1 MVRKYSPQRALTWAL
16 ICFTEIRIY
25 KTNGLHVHSDK
36 RFPPVLMQAHLPDH
50 RPAMNVKSSPPILDI
65 RLQDTSPIASKR
77 SLLREIA
84 TSLSKPYNEK
94 TLPSLLLYDEVG
106 LKLFEKITYEPEYYL
121 TETEISIL
129 KIHARDI
136 ADTIPE
142 ECILVEL
149 GAG

>member
-1 MVRKYSPQRALTWAL
+1 MNLCLPCLRKPTRL
-16 ICFTEIRIY
+16 ITYRQ
-25 KTNGLHVHSDK
+25 V
-36 RFPPVLMQAHLPDH
+36 
-50 RPAMNVKSSPPILDI
+50 MNVLSPPILDI
-65 RLQDTSPIASKR
+65 RLQDTSPIASQR
-77 SLLREIA
+77 SLLHEIA
-84 TSLSKPYNEK
+84 ASLSKPYNEK

-106 LKLFEKITYEPEYYL
+106 LKLFERITYEPEYYL

-142 ECILVEL
+142 ECVLVEL